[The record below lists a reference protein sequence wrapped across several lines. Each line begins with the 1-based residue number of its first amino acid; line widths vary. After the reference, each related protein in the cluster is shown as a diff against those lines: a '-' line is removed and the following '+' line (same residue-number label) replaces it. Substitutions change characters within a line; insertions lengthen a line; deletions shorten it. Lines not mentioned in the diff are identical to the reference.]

1 MSRLAYFTRE
11 TLISLRRN
19 LLMTFAG
26 VMTVSVSLFLFG
38 GILLV
43 SRVVDHGTNKW
54 KHGVELEIFMQVNAS
69 KSQIDNVKSALEA
82 DKKGGLKAEVKSERF
97 FTKQDA
103 YAEFKKLFSDQPV
116 LVENTTPA
124 ALPTSYRVVPT
135 KPQLTAIIA
144 NEFKNVPGVSQ
155 VNTPAKAVKGL
166 LTATR
171 WIRLAFFV
179 LAGVLLASSL
189 FLIVNTIRLATF
201 ARRREIEVMK
211 LVGASNWFV
220 RVPFMA
226 EGLVQ
231 GAIGAGFA
239 FGLVYFLKW
248 VITRLLKNQKT
259 LLQPFYASSHDVFVI
274 GTWVLLI
281 GAIIGVAG
289 SMIGLRRFLEA

>member
-1 MSRLAYFTRE
+1 MSRLAYFSRE

-26 VMTVSVSLFLFG
+26 VMTVAVSLFLFG

-43 SRVVDHGTNKW
+43 SRTVDHGTNKW
-54 KHGVELEIFMQVNAS
+54 KHGVELEIFMKVKAS
-69 KSQIDNVKSALEA
+69 KSQTQSVADQLHSDPSVKSY
-82 DKKGGLKAEVKSERF
+82 RF
-97 FTKQDA
+97 LNHDDA
-103 YAEFKKLFSDQPV
+103 YAEFKKLFADQPV
-116 LVENTTPA
+116 LVENETPA
-124 ALPTSYRVVPT
+124 GLPESFRVVPKT
-135 KPQLTAIIA
+135 PQLTSTIG
-144 NEFKNVPGVSQ
+144 NEFQNVPGVDQ
-155 VNTPAKAVKGL
+155 INTPAKEVKTL
-166 LTATR
+166 LNVTK
-171 WIRLAFFV
+171 WIRWAFFV

-226 EGLVQ
+226 EGFVQ

-239 FGLVYFLKW
+239 VGLVYFLKW
-248 VITRLLKNQKT
+248 LITKLLKNQHN

-274 GTWVLLI
+274 GALVLAI
-281 GAIIGVAG
+281 GAGIGVLG